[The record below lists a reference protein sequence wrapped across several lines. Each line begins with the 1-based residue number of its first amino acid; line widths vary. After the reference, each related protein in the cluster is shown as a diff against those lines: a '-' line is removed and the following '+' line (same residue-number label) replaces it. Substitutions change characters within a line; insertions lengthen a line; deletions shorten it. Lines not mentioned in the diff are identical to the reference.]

1 MYGQLPSGARCLNID
16 MNLYLHHYLYVRAE
30 MALTIL
36 YTCSDT
42 SEHWLFKDL
51 ISIKT
56 LKQTG
61 LFFTKQAFSA
71 GSICTVLPELQRH
84 ARTNYEYDS
93 MHMLRSAQQI

>member
-1 MYGQLPSGARCLNID
+1 
-16 MNLYLHHYLYVRAE
+16 
-30 MALTIL
+30 MALAIL
-36 YTCSDT
+36 YTCSGA

-61 LFFTKQAFSA
+61 RFFTKQAFSA
-71 GSICTVLPELQRH
+71 GSICTVLSELQRL
-84 ARTNYEYDS
+84 ARTKYEYDS